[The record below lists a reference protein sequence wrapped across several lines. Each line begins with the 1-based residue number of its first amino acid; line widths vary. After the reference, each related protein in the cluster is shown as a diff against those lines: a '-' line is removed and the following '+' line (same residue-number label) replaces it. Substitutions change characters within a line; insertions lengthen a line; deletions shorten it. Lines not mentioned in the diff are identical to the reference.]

1 VTPPANTG
9 PGRAQKKG
17 RSAAGR
23 TTAKGSRPG
32 PSTSTVGKYTSA
44 EESGRYTPPVP
55 RNVRRSPRWHGA
67 LILIFFIGGVLVILL
82 NYLNVL
88 PFGVQPWYLVVGL
101 VFIFLGFLMATRYR

>member
-1 VTPPANTG
+1 MTPPSNTG

-23 TTAKGSRPG
+23 TTAKGG
-32 PSTSTVGKYTSA
+32 PSTSSVGKYTSA

-55 RNVRRSPRWHGA
+55 KNVRKSPPWHGA
-67 LILIFFIGGVLVILL
+67 LLLIFFIGGVLVILL

-88 PFGVQPWYLVVGL
+88 PWGVQPWYLVVGL
-101 VFIFLGFLMATRYR
+101 VLIFLGFLMATRYR